1 MLLSGK
7 LRDEQAWGIMFSK
20 EMLSLWCQRTPRRSY
35 VVIKN
40 RQIKW
45 VELKIDVEED
55 IDRYLGSDS

>member
-1 MLLSGK
+1 M
-7 LRDEQAWGIMFSK
+7 
-20 EMLSLWCQRTPRRSY
+20 
-35 VVIKN
+35 VIKN